1 MMTVNHKLTEL
12 PAPYTDLVIEKSNLL
27 LRANLLEGQQQ
38 FDEAAE
44 LFAKAAAIE
53 AKLAATA
60 QQYGQRD
67 IALIH
72 QISEMSCWAAAGDTY
87 RALTQGQQVLALPS
101 LTAAQHSHVNDFLKQ
116 LNQRRR
122 TWMASWGYPVAATA

>member
-1 MMTVNHKLTEL
+1 MMSGEQKVTKL
-12 PAPYTDLVIEKSNLL
+12 PAAYTDQVIAKSNLL
-27 LRANLLEGQQQ
+27 LRANLLEAQQQ

-53 AKLAATA
+53 AKLAATE
-60 QQYGQRD
+60 QQCGQRE
-67 IALIH
+67 IALVH

-101 LTAAQHSHVNDFLKQ
+101 LTAAQRSHVSEFIQQ
-116 LNQRRR
+116 LHQRRR
-122 TWMASWGYPVAATA
+122 TWMASWSYPVAATA